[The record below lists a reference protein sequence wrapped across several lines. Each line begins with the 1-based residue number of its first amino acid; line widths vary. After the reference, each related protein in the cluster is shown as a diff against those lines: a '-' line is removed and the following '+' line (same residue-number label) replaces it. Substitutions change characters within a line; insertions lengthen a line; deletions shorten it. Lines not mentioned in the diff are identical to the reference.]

1 MTEKKSILVLFGSET
16 GNCESISKRI
26 HQEALGLGYDSKWHK
41 LNDFKKVR
49 QKKRIIGALISENMT
64 IKI

>member
-49 QKKRIIGALISENMT
+49 HGVLIGNFFYCGIY
-64 IKI
+64 